1 MHLAIPNKSHPVLWN
16 CTAAWERD
24 ERPPRLYMD
33 RQVRRK
39 TSVRFSRA
47 KPMPPPRFIHKL
59 IDAAGGRRRP
69 SGRQMSLRIKR
80 RDRPFSSFTS
90 RRSPPPPPP
99 HIRGQHRSSRR
110 LDVSPASTQRRSYCP
125 AASAVAAFI
134 KPHFTQS
141 PRHNT

>member
-1 MHLAIPNKSHPVLWN
+1 MHLAIPNKSHPVLWS

-80 RDRPFSSFTS
+80 RDRPFSSFTNKS
-90 RRSPPPPPP
+90 SFSAAAAAHQRSAQVISTVGCISGV
-99 HIRGQHRSSRR
+99 HSTSKLLSSG
-110 LDVSPASTQRRSYCP
+110 VGGGG
-125 AASAVAAFI
+125 F
-134 KPHFTQS
+134 H
-141 PRHNT
+141 